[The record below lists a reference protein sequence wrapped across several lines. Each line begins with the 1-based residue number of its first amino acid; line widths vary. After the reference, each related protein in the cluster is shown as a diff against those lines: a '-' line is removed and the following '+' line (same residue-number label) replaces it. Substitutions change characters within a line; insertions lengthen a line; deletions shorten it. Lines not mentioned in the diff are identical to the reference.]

1 MNVQSIMTEKIIA
14 VNQMEP
20 VSSAARLM
28 LRHNLGIL
36 PVCDD
41 RGKLR
46 GILTDRDIVTRC
58 VAADMAPEDTKIRE
72 IMTRGIQTC
81 STGDDAASALE
92 SMSLHQVRRLPVVE
106 EGGKLVGMVSLC
118 DLARNSASSMEAA
131 EALSEISSNIH
142 HR

>member
-1 MNVQSIMTEKIIA
+1 MNVQNIMTEKIIA

-20 VSSAARLM
+20 VASAARLM
-28 LRHNLGIL
+28 LRHNLGAL

-41 RGKLR
+41 GGKLR
-46 GILTDRDIVTRC
+46 GILTDRDIVIRC

-81 STGDDAASALE
+81 SAEDDAAGALE
-92 SMSLHQVRRLPVVE
+92 AMSRHQVRRLPVVE

-118 DLARNSASSMEAA
+118 DLARNAASSMEAA
-131 EALSEISSNIH
+131 EALSEISSNLH

>member
-1 MNVQSIMTEKIIA
+1 MNVQSVMTKKIIA
-14 VNQMEP
+14 VNQLEP

-28 LRHNLGIL
+28 LRHNLGAL

-41 RGKLR
+41 SGRLR

-72 IMTRGIQTC
+72 IMSRGIRTC
-81 STGDDAASALE
+81 AAGDDAASALE
-92 SMSLHQVRRLPVVE
+92 AMSLHQVRRLPVVE
-106 EGGKLVGMVSLC
+106 DGGRLVGMVSLC
-118 DLARNSASSMEAA
+118 DLARNAASSMEAA
-131 EALSEISSNIH
+131 EALSEISANVH

>member
-1 MNVQSIMTEKIIA
+1 MNVQSVMTEKIVA
-14 VNQMEP
+14 VNQLEP

-41 RGKLR
+41 SGRLR

-58 VAADMAPEDTKIRE
+58 VAADMAPEDTMIRE
-72 IMTRGIQTC
+72 IMSRGIQTC
-81 STGDDAASALE
+81 SAGDDTLSALE
-92 SMSLHQVRRLPVVE
+92 AMSTHQVRRLPVVE
-106 EGGKLVGMVSLC
+106 EGGKLIGMVSLG
-118 DLARNSASSMEAA
+118 DLAQNSASSMEAA

>member
-1 MNVQSIMTEKIIA
+1 MNVQNIMTEKIIA

-20 VSSAARLM
+20 VASAARLM
-28 LRHNLGIL
+28 LRHNLGAL

-41 RGKLR
+41 GGKLR
-46 GILTDRDIVTRC
+46 GILTDRDIVIRC

-81 STGDDAASALE
+81 SAEDDAAGALE
-92 SMSLHQVRRLPVVE
+92 SMSRHQVRRLPVVE

-118 DLARNSASSMEAA
+118 DLARNAASSMEAA
-131 EALSEISSNIH
+131 EALSEISSNLH